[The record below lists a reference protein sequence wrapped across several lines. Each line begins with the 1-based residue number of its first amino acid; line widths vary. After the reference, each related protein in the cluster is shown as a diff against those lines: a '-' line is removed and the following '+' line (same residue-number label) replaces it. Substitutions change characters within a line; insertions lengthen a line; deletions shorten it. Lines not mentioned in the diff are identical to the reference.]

1 MRFQERTAI
10 VTGAASGLG
19 LGMARH
25 LADLGVRVCLA
36 DIDGERLATVAPS
49 VAKADHGH
57 PITVAAD
64 LSTREGAARLV
75 SATLAE
81 LGWVD
86 ILVNNAGGGVIRPT
100 LRHTEATLRETM
112 DRNLW
117 TMVYCTLE
125 VLPHMVERG
134 YGRIVSIGAE
144 SVRNGL
150 DQHAFYS
157 AAKGGVHGFTTGL
170 AREFA
175 PHGITVN
182 VVAPAMVVTPE
193 FEATMAAMPAAER
206 APWDAFLEQIRAT
219 IPAGRGGT
227 VEEVAAATAY
237 LASDDA
243 GFVTGQ
249 VLSVNGGSSML

>member
-1 MRFQERTAI
+1 VRFHERTAV

-36 DIDGERLATVAPS
+36 DIDGERLATVESTIARTDHGGPIS
-49 VAKADHGH
+49 VA
-57 PITVAAD
+57 TD
-64 LSTREGAARLV
+64 LSTRDGASELI
-75 SATLAE
+75 ATTIGE
-81 LGWVD
+81 FGKID

-100 LRHTEATLRETM
+100 LMHTEATLRETV

-134 YGRIVSIGAE
+134 YGRIVSTGAE

-150 DQHAFYS
+150 HQHAFYS

-175 PHGITVN
+175 PHGITAN

-193 FEATMAAMPAAER
+193 FEANLAAMSADER
-206 APWDAFLEQIRAT
+206 VPWEAFLEQIRAT

>member
-1 MRFQERTAI
+1 MRFHERTAI

-19 LGMARH
+19 LGMARL

-36 DIDGERLATVAPS
+36 DVDGPRLADVLPS
-49 VAKADHGH
+49 IAKTDHGA
-57 PITVAAD
+57 PMSVVAD
-64 LSTREGAARLV
+64 LSTRDGAAELIA
-75 SATLAE
+75 ATLDE
-81 LGWVD
+81 FGRVD

-100 LRHTEATLRETM
+100 LTHTEQTLRETM

-125 VLPHMVERG
+125 ALPHMVERG
-134 YGRIVSIGAE
+134 YGRIVSTGAE

-150 DQHAFYS
+150 HQHAFYS
-157 AAKGGVHGFTTGL
+157 AAKGGVHGFSTGL

-175 PHGITVN
+175 PKGITVN
-182 VVAPAMVVTPE
+182 VVAPAMVITPE
-193 FEATMAAMPAAER
+193 FRATLDGLPAPDR
-206 APWDAFLEQIRAT
+206 APWEGFIEQIRTT
-219 IPAGRGGT
+219 IPMGRGGT
-227 VEEVAAATAY
+227 VDEVAVATAF

-243 GFVTGQ
+243 SFITGQ

>member
-1 MRFQERTAI
+1 MKFRQRHAI

-19 LGMARH
+19 LGIAQH
-25 LADLGVRVCLA
+25 LASLGVRVALV
-36 DIDGERLATVAPS
+36 DVDGDRLDS
-49 VAKADHGH
+49 VLSTISKADHGA
-57 PITVAAD
+57 PITVVAD
-64 LSTREGAARLV
+64 LSHRDGAAKMV
-75 SATLAE
+75 ATIAE
-81 LGWVD
+81 EFGTID

-100 LRHTEATLRETM
+100 LEHTEETLRETL

-117 TMVYCTLE
+117 TMVYSTLE

-134 YGRIVSIGAE
+134 YGRVVSIGAE

-150 DQHAFYS
+150 YRHAFYS

-175 PHGITVN
+175 LNGITVN
-182 VVAPAMVVTPE
+182 VVAPAMVITPQFQE
-193 FEATMAAMPAAER
+193 TLDGLAAADR
-206 APWDAFLEQIRAT
+206 VGWDAFLEQIRQT
-219 IPAGRGGT
+219 IPLGRGGT
-227 VEEVAAATAY
+227 VDEVAAATAY

-243 GFVTGQ
+243 AFVTGQ